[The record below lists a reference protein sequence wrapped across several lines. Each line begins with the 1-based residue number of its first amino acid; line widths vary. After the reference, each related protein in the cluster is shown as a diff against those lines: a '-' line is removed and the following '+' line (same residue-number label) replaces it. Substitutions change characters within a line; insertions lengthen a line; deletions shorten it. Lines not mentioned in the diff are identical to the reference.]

1 MEDMK
6 TIYLFDVD
14 GTLTPARQPIDPRF
28 ESYFD
33 DFVRRNLV
41 YLISGSDMPK
51 IQAQLPSDIL
61 NQCQGVF
68 VCSGAEF
75 WVGNDCV
82 EKRDHIFPDAMMA
95 MVQTAIDASPY
106 PLRAGN
112 HIEYRTGM
120 VNVSVLGRDATYAQR
135 LDYFAW
141 DQEHGER
148 AALAAKLSAAFS
160 EYEIS
165 AGGQISIDIVP
176 KGLNKSIARDAVLLR
191 NPGAALC
198 FFGDRMGEG
207 GNDKPLSDV
216 LLADGAPHRAV
227 AVETYEDTWRALL
240 AEEAQAEAK
249 LRAKGSA

>member
-1 MEDMK
+1 MEDME

-28 ESYFD
+28 ETYFE
-33 DFVRRNLV
+33 DFVSRNLV

-51 IQAQLPSDIL
+51 IQAQLPSAIMHK
-61 NQCQGVF
+61 CQGIF
-68 VCSGAEF
+68 VCSGAEY
-75 WVGNDCV
+75 WVGDACI
-82 EKRDHIFPDAMMA
+82 EKREHSFPDAMMA
-95 MVQTAIDASPY
+95 MVQNAIDASPY

-120 VNVSVLGRDATYAQR
+120 VNVSVLGRDATYEQR
-135 LDYFAW
+135 LEYYAW

-148 AALAAKLSAAFS
+148 TALAAMLSAEFS
-160 EYEIS
+160 DYEIS

-198 FFGDRMGEG
+198 FFGDRMGPG
-207 GNDKPLSDV
+207 GNDQPLSDV
-216 LLADGAPHRAV
+216 LLAAGAPHRAMP
-227 AVETYEDTWRALL
+227 VEGYEETWRALL
-240 AEEAQAEAK
+240 EEDAQAEAR
-249 LRAKGSA
+249 LRVKGSA